1 MEIMNNYGRPRYFK
15 FKISNSGG
23 DNGFIDSMQVN
34 EYVDFEE
41 SKAGTL
47 EQYTNKGL
55 GYIRWISLCGLLSN
69 FGIFFMEVDKLEG
82 ATSVD
87 SPTSIEFTIGYEQT
101 DALYLK
107 LADGTVKKDIDVLY
121 YLVAYCMSH
130 DYKSFVHIYNP
141 TILPTSNEVDADAPI
156 GFEDVF
162 KLAPKLCDSI
172 ESAMAYINIEEISM
186 PDLNNKV
193 EF

>member
-1 MEIMNNYGRPRYFK
+1 MNNYGKPRYFK
-15 FKISNSGG
+15 FKISNTGG

-34 EYVDFEE
+34 EYVDFEK
-41 SKAGTL
+41 SKEGTL

-55 GYIRWISLCGLLSN
+55 GYIRWISLCTLLSN
-69 FGIFFMEVDKLEG
+69 YGIFFMEVDKLDG
-82 ATSVD
+82 ATSVE

-107 LADGTVKKDIDVLY
+107 LKDGTIKKGIDVLY
-121 YLVAYCMSH
+121 HLVAYCMSNN
-130 DYKSFVHIYNP
+130 YSSFVHIYDP
-141 TILPTSNEVDADAPI
+141 TILPTSNEVDAEAPI
-156 GFEDVF
+156 GFVDVF
-162 KLAPKLCDSI
+162 KTAPKLCDSI
-172 ESAMAYINIEEISM
+172 ESAMSFISIEEVET